1 MSDQITI
8 LCKRTVVS
16 AKPVQPGKFH
26 HLSAL
31 DRVMEP
37 NRIRMVYYYKTP
49 PGRAVGAITT
59 KLRESISEMLNGFPM
74 VTGRL
79 LKNDQGQWMIKC
91 NDAGVRLVEARAKGS
106 VEGWLRRTDREKEL
120 LLAHWEDMYY
130 KPYFWS
136 TFYVQLTEFEEGGL
150 AIGLSCTHLL
160 VDPPSAAML
169 VKAWADITLGGKM
182 FTPRFQQLPLVL
194 PKPGN
199 KNTNDQTYTSL
210 IDRYKT
216 SIQNPTPDMAKQHAT
231 VTFGF
236 TDEMVQSCIAL
247 AKTVGATDDSS
258 PTPFEALAG
267 LFWVCVSKIR
277 GQGNGTLTNMS
288 ISLDMRESLGL
299 DKGFFGNCMV
309 YHKVPAWECLGD
321 QNGLFEATFAIGEA
335 MKKMEKK
342 RILDL
347 IEWLEGDNFES
358 YSIST
363 ISGRDLICAKLDNLV
378 SNSTIFEDC
387 YDPIRISCYIEPVLG
402 EGQVL
407 ILPSPPGEGGFSR
420 VAMVT
425 LPEDEVVKLC
435 EDAILLQFNP
445 TILMGIGKS

>member
-1 MSDQITI
+1 MSNQITI

-16 AKPVQPGKFH
+16 TKPVQPGKFH

-37 NRIRMVYYYKTP
+37 NWIRMVYYYKTP
-49 PGRAVGAITT
+49 PGRAAGAVTK

-79 LKNDQGQWMIKC
+79 LKKDEGQWMIKC

-106 VEGWLRRTDREKEL
+106 VEGWLRRTDGEKEL
-120 LLAHWEDMYY
+120 SLVHWEDMYH

-150 AIGLSCTHLL
+150 AISLSCTHLL
-160 VDPPSAAML
+160 VDPPSAAMFIQ
-169 VKAWADITLGGKM
+169 AWADITLGGKM
-182 FTPRFQQLPLVL
+182 LTPPLFQPLPQ

-199 KNTNDQTYTSL
+199 KNTNHQTYTAL
-210 IDRYKT
+210 IDRYKK
-216 SIQNPTPDMAKQHAT
+216 SIQNPIPHMAKQHAT

-236 TDEMVQSCIAL
+236 TDEMVQSCIAM
-247 AKTVGATDDSS
+247 AKTVGAPNDSS
-258 PTPFEALAG
+258 LTPFEALAG
-267 LFWVCVSKIR
+267 LFWVCVSKIK
-277 GQGNGTLTNMS
+277 GEGNGTLTNMS
-288 ISLDMRESLGL
+288 ISVDMRETLGL
-299 DKGFFGNCMV
+299 DKGFFGNCLV
-309 YHKVPAWECLGD
+309 YLEVPAWECLGD
-321 QNGLFEATFAIGEA
+321 QNGLSEATFAIGEA
-335 MKKMEKK
+335 LKKMENK

-347 IEWLEGDNFES
+347 IEWLESDNFES

-363 ISGRDLICAKLDNLV
+363 ISGRDLICAKLDNMV

-387 YDPIRISCYIEPVLG
+387 YDPIRVSCYIEPVLG

-435 EDAILLQFNP
+435 EDALLLQFNP

>member
-16 AKPVQPGKFH
+16 TKPVQPGKFH

-31 DRVMEP
+31 DRVMEL

-49 PGRAVGAITT
+49 LRQAVEAVT
-59 KLRESISEMLNGFPM
+59 KNLRESISEMLNGFPM

-79 LKNDQGQWMIKC
+79 MNNDEGQWMIKC

-106 VEGWLRRTDREKEL
+106 VEGWLRRMDREKEL
-120 LLAHWEDMYY
+120 LLVHWEDMYY

-136 TFYVQLTEFEEGGL
+136 TFYVQLTEFEEDGL

-160 VDPPSAAML
+160 VDPPSGAMFI
-169 VKAWADITLGGKM
+169 KAWADVTLGGKM
-182 FTPRFQQLPLVL
+182 LTPPLFQPLPL

-199 KNTNDQTYTSL
+199 KNTNHQTYTAL

-216 SIQNPTPDMAKQHAT
+216 SIQNPTPHMVKKHAT

-236 TDEMVQSCIAL
+236 TYEMVQSCIAM
-247 AKTVGATDDSS
+247 AKIVGAPKDSS
-258 PTPFEALAG
+258 LTAFEALAG
-267 LFWVCVSKIR
+267 LFWVCVRKIK
-277 GQGNGTLTNMS
+277 GEGNGTLTKMS
-288 ISLDMRESLGL
+288 IGLDMRETLGL
-299 DKGFFGNCMV
+299 EKGFFENCMV

-321 QNGLFEATFAIGEA
+321 QNGLSGATFAIRQA
-335 MKKMEKK
+335 VKKIENK
-342 RILDL
+342 RMLDL
-347 IEWLEGDNFES
+347 IEWLEGDNSES

-363 ISGRDLICAKLDNLV
+363 ISGQDLICAKLDNVV

-387 YDPIRISCYIEPVLG
+387 YDPIRVSCYIEPVLG

-407 ILPSPPGEGGFSR
+407 ILPSPSEEGGFSR

-435 EDAILLQFNP
+435 EDALLHQFNP
-445 TILMGIGKS
+445 TILMGVGKS